1 MINMGEQ
8 LIGMQSV
15 LATIVSAVFLL
26 LALMDKDELE
36 EFAFNNALKISSVI
50 NIIALLGYTLYS
62 ISLGR
67 KDISINVIFH
77 IIEEMCILTLLVY
90 YIYLKG
96 FNFKAKIKSE
106 SIINILI
113 YSSITISILATISM
127 LFEFELFENNTGFI
141 RYDELIL
148 FLNAILFTLI
158 IPSLP
163 KRKKLN
169 LEEYKKV
176 KKEIDKDFKTM
187 YLFYMVILGLGI
199 VYITCKKMNII

>member
-1 MINMGEQ
+1 MGEQ
-8 LIGMQSV
+8 LLGMHSV
-15 LATIVSAVFLL
+15 LATIVSSVFLL

-36 EFAFNNALKISSVI
+36 NFAFNNALKISSVI
-50 NIIALLGYTLYS
+50 NIIALLVYSLYS

-96 FNFKAKIKSE
+96 FNLKAKIKSE
-106 SIINILI
+106 RIINILI
-113 YSSITISILATISM
+113 YISITISVLATISM
-127 LFEFELFENNTGFI
+127 LCEFKAFENNIGFI

-158 IPSLP
+158 IPLIP
-163 KRKKLN
+163 KKK
-169 LEEYKKV
+169 
-176 KKEIDKDFKTM
+176 T
-187 YLFYMVILGLGI
+187 
-199 VYITCKKMNII
+199 